1 MVQVVPKCYD
11 GEPSGQAK
19 QQQRGIQGG
28 LGGSRIAAWKD
39 RQELFR
45 RSWKDRKRQ
54 PGQDRERHTK
64 PGMIIHTW
72 NPRWAWRWRQK
83 DQEGKA
89 NLGNTATGNSV

>member
-1 MVQVVPKCYD
+1 MMENLQDRRNSSREAFRV
-11 GEPSGQAK
+11 A
-19 QQQRGIQGG
+19 
-28 LGGSRIAAWKD
+28 LGGSRIAPWKD

-72 NPRWAWRWRQK
+72 NPRWTWRWRQK